1 MYVCHDNSNH
11 TKDMST
17 EAAEIEKEKEV
28 NQPAFIVELEDTETE
43 AAKASVLD
51 AHKGKAE
58 TELAKEIETALAE
71 RLKAKQAEVAPILS
85 KMEELSKDESNKDKT
100 EEELMKLAAEALT
113 EGSDEESDDTDLDER
128 LFGKKPAATTT
139 STGDNGAGAAQ
150 VVNLPDDVKQ
160 KVAKYEAIEKD
171 PVYNALLKAKEA
183 NAEIDLVDLIVNAG
197 LTNNPEKIQ
206 DPVFFKRLELEHM
219 QKEDP
224 SITDEEVNEF
234 IEEFKEKS
242 KIAQWNEVRGI
253 KEAMTSEYRKA
264 KSLFAT
270 KVASGVEASKD
281 QLKEVV
287 AEAEKELR
295 SYPEN
300 RFFGVELTEAHRQK
314 AISAISTGTVI
325 VRGKD
330 GKVDAAKSLEAALL
344 LETKYDSS
352 KAYYQMGLKDAERKS
367 QLRSANPLRGVK
379 VRSSQPRTQVLDR
392 QARLE
397 KAKQAHYKS

>member
-17 EAAEIEKEKEV
+17 EAAEIEKEEEV
-28 NQPAFIVELEDTETE
+28 NQPAFVIELEDTEAE
-43 AAKASVLD
+43 AAKASVLE

-58 TELAKEIETALAE
+58 TELAKEIEAALAE
-71 RLKAKQAEVAPILS
+71 RLKVKQAEVAPVLA
-85 KMEELSKDESNKDKT
+85 KMEELSKDEANKGKT
-100 EEELMKLAAEALT
+100 EEELMKLAAEALA
-113 EGSDEESDDTDLDER
+113 EGSEEESEDTDLDER
-128 LFGKKPAATTT
+128 LFGKKPAAATP
-139 STGDNGAGAAQ
+139 TGDSPTNTASK
-150 VVNLPDDVKQ
+150 VDLPDEVKQ

-171 PVYNALLKAKEA
+171 PVYNALLKAKES

-224 SITDEEVNEF
+224 SITNEEVDEF
-234 IEEFKEKS
+234 LAEFKEKS
-242 KIAQWNEVRGI
+242 KIAQWNEVKGI

-352 KAYYQMGLKDAERKS
+352 KAYYQMGLKDAERKA

-392 QARLE
+392 KARLE